1 MTEKNTD
8 LPQTHAALAGLSSAL
23 QNLSLVLESKK
34 TELAQR
40 EKKNGEALKDK
51 EARLNILKESSQKI
65 IHNIDAV
72 MSRLDKV
79 LENDGAS
86 NHNNQ

>member
-8 LPQTHAALAGLSSAL
+8 LPETSAALAGLSSAL
-23 QNLSLVLESKK
+23 QNLSLVLSSKK
-34 TELAQR
+34 TELTQR
-40 EKKNGEALKDK
+40 EEKHNDALKDS
-51 EARLNILKESSQKI
+51 ETRLDILKQSSQKI
-65 IHNIDAV
+65 INNIDAV

-86 NHNNQ
+86 NRNN

>member
-23 QNLSLVLESKK
+23 QNLRLVLDSKK
-34 TELAQR
+34 AELAQR
-40 EKKNGEALKDK
+40 EKKNGEALKNS
-51 EARLNILKESSQKI
+51 ENRLDILKESSQKI
-65 IHNIDAV
+65 IHNIDTV

-86 NHNNQ
+86 NRNN